1 MTITR
6 ILALLSVIALLA
18 SLPHRSVGALAA
30 TRRLSRPSR
39 WSVRPPSTAN
49 LPWMEPWSSP

>member
-18 SLPHRSVGALAA
+18 ALPLAALAQGRGRGTA
-30 TRRLSRPSR
+30 RPALPGGGQCHHRR
-39 WSVRPPSTAN
+39 
-49 LPWMEPWSSP
+49 